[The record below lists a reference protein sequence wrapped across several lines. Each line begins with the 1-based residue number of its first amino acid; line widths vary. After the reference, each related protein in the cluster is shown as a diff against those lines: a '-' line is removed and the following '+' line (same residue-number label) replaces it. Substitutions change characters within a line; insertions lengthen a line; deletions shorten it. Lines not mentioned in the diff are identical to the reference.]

1 MTTSRILATLL
12 VASAGVGAL
21 SGCAVMDAVASH
33 EREQVFATHGD
44 ATAAEVE
51 LPGFVPEDSTSIRMR
66 TSTASSAELVRFT
79 TAEPLASPDC
89 EPGALSGPP
98 LLDTTW
104 WPTTVPDDGMVCAD
118 WQVFERDG
126 AHYAWVAA

>member
-1 MTTSRILATLL
+1 MTTSRILAALF
-12 VASAGVGAL
+12 VASVAAGAL
-21 SGCAVMDAVASH
+21 SGCAVVDAVTTH

-44 ATAAEVE
+44 AAAAEAE
-51 LPGFVPEDSTSIRMR
+51 LPGFVPDDSTNIRMR
-66 TSTASSAELVRFT
+66 TTTSGPDELVRFT

-89 EPGALSGPP
+89 EPGTLTDPP

-104 WPTTVPDDGMVCAD
+104 WPTTVPDDGMVCAA

-126 AHYAWVAA
+126 AHYAWVSA